1 VAAAARGRLPGYMDA
16 PNPQP
21 DATPHDDVEAEHLAE
36 VTKMSVDSSRTFLD
50 FHSGMRW
57 LRRDP
62 E

>member
-1 VAAAARGRLPGYMDA
+1 MDA
-16 PNPQP
+16 PKPQP